1 MNKISEKQIR
11 LLILLA
17 IVLIIFGCYRFGY
30 LRYEEQADSIR
41 GENEILSERVD
52 QLTVLER
59 KKEDYKKDI
68 ETSLEN
74 IKNITKRYGP
84 RNTPEKS
91 LIFLV
96 DLEQN
101 AGLEIPSVSF
111 GEDTEIF
118 YSTAVP
124 STDGLGVS
132 VLSCPLSITYR
143 TTYEG
148 FKECMDY
155 INQYEERMNVEN
167 ITASYDAT
175 TGNLTGTM
183 VINLFAMSGTD
194 NQYQKPE
201 VSGITIG
208 TDNIFGTAEIPMFPR
223 N

>member
-74 IKNITKRYGP
+74 IKN
-84 RNTPEKS
+84 
-91 LIFLV
+91 
-96 DLEQN
+96 

-111 GEDTEIF
+111 GVDTEIF

-167 ITASYDAT
+167 VTASYDAT

-208 TDNIFGTAEIPMFPR
+208 TDNIFGTAEIPMLPR